1 MKAQDNTFK
10 EFLNADRQYEI
21 PVFQRAYSW
30 TEDICL
36 KLLIDIWKYPTSD

>member
-21 PVFQRAYSW
+21 PVFNELTLGQKIYA
-30 TEDICL
+30 
-36 KLLIDIWKYPTSD
+36 